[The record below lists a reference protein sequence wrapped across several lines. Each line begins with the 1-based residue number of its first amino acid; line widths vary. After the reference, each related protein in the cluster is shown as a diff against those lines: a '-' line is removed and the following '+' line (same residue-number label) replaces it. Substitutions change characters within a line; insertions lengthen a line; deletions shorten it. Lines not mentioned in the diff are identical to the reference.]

1 LFLAQNIPTVDIG
14 KSFLLGGDNCTY
26 QGSTLVCTSRSIKN
40 VPAFQSLGGFI
51 SAVLPSI
58 FVISGIILF
67 VLIVFGGLT
76 MILNAGSGDAKKV
89 EQGQQALTSAMIGMV
104 VIFCAW
110 WIIKIIEYL
119 TGITI
124 F

>member
-1 LFLAQNIPTVDIG
+1 LFFAIPTVDIG
-14 KSFLLGGDNCTY
+14 KSFQLAPGKAISSVAAYG
-26 QGSTLVCTSRSIKN
+26 
-40 VPAFQSLGGFI
+40 SLGSFI
-51 SAVLPSI
+51 SALLPSV

-67 VLIVFGGLT
+67 VLIIFGGLT
-76 MILNAGSGDAKKV
+76 MIISSGSGDAKKT
-89 EQGQQALTSAMIGMV
+89 EQGQQALTSALIGMV